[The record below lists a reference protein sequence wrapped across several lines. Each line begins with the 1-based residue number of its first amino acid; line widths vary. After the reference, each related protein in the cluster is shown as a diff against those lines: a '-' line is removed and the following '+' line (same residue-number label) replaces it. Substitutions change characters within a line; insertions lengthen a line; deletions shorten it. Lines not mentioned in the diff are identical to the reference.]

1 MRAAV
6 LCDIHGNLPALEA
19 VLAEVE
25 ASGSAD
31 VVVCGGDAV
40 AGPFPREVLALLR
53 DLGDRLRFVRGN
65 ADRNVVDG
73 ASGADADAQARW
85 CAEQLARDDI
95 DFLARLPLTESVTLD
110 GLGAV
115 LFCHGTPRSDEEIV
129 TRVTTDARLRA
140 ILAGVDADVVVAGHT
155 HSQIDR
161 ALGRIRFVNAG
172 SVGMPY
178 EHEQGAY
185 WALVGPD
192 VELRRT
198 PYDAD
203 DAARRIRET
212 GFPEADA
219 FALEY
224 VLSRYSPD
232 ETAPYFE
239 GIAAERE
246 HGAQAAN
253 SEK

>member
-1 MRAAV
+1 MRAAI

-19 VLAEVE
+19 VLAEVDR
-25 ASGSAD
+25 SGVD

-53 DLGDRLRFVRGN
+53 GFGDRLRFVHGN
-65 ADRNVVDG
+65 ADREVVAA
-73 ASGADADAQARW
+73 ASGGEADAQVRW
-85 CAEQLARDDI
+85 CAAQLSADDL
-95 DFLARLPLTESVTLD
+95 DFLARLPQTESLTVD
-110 GLGAV
+110 GPGDV
-115 LFCHGTPRSDEEIV
+115 LVCHGTPRSDEEIV
-129 TRVTTDARLRA
+129 TRVTPDERLRT

-155 HSQIDR
+155 HTQIDR
-161 ALGRIRFVNAG
+161 TIDGLRFVNAG

-178 EHEQGAY
+178 EREQGAY
-185 WALVGPD
+185 WALLGPG

-203 DAARRIRET
+203 DAAHRIRET
-212 GFPEADA
+212 GFPEAEA

-224 VLSRYSPD
+224 VLSRYSPE
-232 ETAPYFE
+232 ETAPHFE
-239 GIAAERE
+239 GITADRERA
-246 HGAQAAN
+246 AQAAN